1 MPTTNRPFWRSR
13 WWMPGFSV
21 FLGLLILGAA
31 WIGDNRGEG
40 VFGLAVM
47 VALAL
52 VFVVFGRRSDTLA
65 GLGGPGRDERWQA
78 IDVHATALAGS
89 VLVAI
94 IIGAWLV
101 ELAKGEDGEPY
112 SQLGAAGGIAY
123 ILAVAFL
130 RWRS

>member
-1 MPTTNRPFWRSR
+1 MPTTNRPFWHSR

-40 VFGLAVM
+40 LFGLAVM

-78 IDVHATALAGS
+78 IDVAATALAGS
-89 VLVAI
+89 VLVAV

-112 SQLGAAGGIAY
+112 SQLGAVGGIAY
-123 ILAVAFL
+123 ILAVAVL
-130 RWRS
+130 RRRG